1 MKKDLI
7 FAPIMLL
14 IGMLLFL
21 LRATGMTVHIIISIV
36 GVVTLVAY
44 AIATKKEWKLPALE
58 VLMRVCYGIAL
69 ITGIVMMKVHGIA
82 ALGIAHK
89 AGAALFAVLLVALL
103 VHKLTGKKAK

>member
-7 FAPIMLL
+7 FAPIMLV
-14 IGMLLFL
+14 IGVLLFL

-103 VHKLTGKKAK
+103 VHKLAGKKAK

>member
-7 FAPIMLL
+7 FAPIMLV
-14 IGMLLFL
+14 IGVLLFL

-44 AIATKKEWKLPALE
+44 AIVTKKEWKLPVLE

-69 ITGIVMMKVHGIA
+69 ITGIVTMKVHGIA
-82 ALGIAHK
+82 ALSIAHK
-89 AGAALFAVLLVALL
+89 AGAALFVVLLLVLF
-103 VHKLTGKKAK
+103 VHKLTAKKMK